1 LGMKLRKLTMVA
13 LAAGVLIARF
23 HLGLLHAPV
32 LLTPVLLRDLIRR
45 RSPASASASS
55 RRSSSHTS
63 SSGVR
68 RRRPR
73 AAATRARLR
82 PIRRARPRSAHR
94 RWRLTVR
101 CPASSSPSVGW
112 SSSQENTEGEREH
125 ERKGGTAPAL
135 VFSEGVAGVAGDETM
150 LLAP

>member
-1 LGMKLRKLTMVA
+1 MVA

-94 RWRLTVR
+94 RWRLTAR

-112 SSSQENTEGEREH
+112 SSSQENRGGERTRTEGRHCSCPGVFGRRCRGCWRRNNAPRPVKTEC
-125 ERKGGTAPAL
+125 GG
-135 VFSEGVAGVAGDETM
+135 
-150 LLAP
+150 